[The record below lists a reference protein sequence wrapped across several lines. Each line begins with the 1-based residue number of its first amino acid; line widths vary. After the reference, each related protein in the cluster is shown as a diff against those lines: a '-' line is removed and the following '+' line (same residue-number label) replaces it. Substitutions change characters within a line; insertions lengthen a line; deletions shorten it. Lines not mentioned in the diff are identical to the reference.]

1 MYIQRFDRVLFCFIF
16 IVLASNYSLKPP
28 RFYGNKGIILNQWTA
43 KYGACP
49 INPEEQ
55 VLFIPIVPLN
65 AEIAPIDKS
74 FQDWPRQERTAPWLC
89 LMEGWCFCDARR
101 RGGRRCQG
109 GVGPRRM
116 KGQGG
121 MLVGREG
128 CWYPGSAADR
138 HALPRCLPGVHWER
152 PGGMLGAEGSPPR
165 VHPGTGPSHPLSR
178 PGAEC
183 RVGAGCRCPAW

>member
-1 MYIQRFDRVLFCFIF
+1 MLLSIWLKLPQKKSKQFKRITSIRGFVGFPPPQINYSALQDAERSQGFYFLPPCMYIQRFDRVLFCFIF

-89 LMEGWCFCDARR
+89 LME
-101 RGGRRCQG
+101 
-109 GVGPRRM
+109 
-116 KGQGG
+116 
-121 MLVGREG
+121 
-128 CWYPGSAADR
+128 S
-138 HALPRCLPGVHWER
+138 
-152 PGGMLGAEGSPPR
+152 
-165 VHPGTGPSHPLSR
+165 
-178 PGAEC
+178 
-183 RVGAGCRCPAW
+183 